1 MEKCTNYQEQSGVA
15 RETKPLIRLNKQQES
30 IQPSFMV
37 IEDGQYEFTR
47 PLSEDE
53 IVELAASILDARF
66 HRLEVLLN
74 PTVTKNFLKMQLS
87 LHEQEV
93 FGCVYLDTRHRVICF
108 EKLFYG
114 TIDGASVH
122 PREVVKNAMKNNAAA
137 VILTHNHPSG
147 VSEPSIADQ
156 RITQRLKEALSLVDV
171 RVIDH
176 IIVGGTTTSSFAEM
190 GLL

>member
-1 MEKCTNYQEQSGVA
+1 MEKCTNYQEQSGMA
-15 RETKPLIRLNKQQES
+15 SETKPLIKLSNHQEGT
-30 IQPSFMV
+30 QPWFKMT
-37 IEDGQYEFTR
+37 EDGQYEFTR

-53 IVELAASILDARF
+53 IVEFATRIIDVRF
-66 HRLEVLLN
+66 QRLEVLLN
-74 PTVTKNFLKMQLS
+74 PSVTKSFLIMQLS
-87 LHEQEV
+87 MFEQEV

-137 VILTHNHPSG
+137 VILAHNHPSG

-156 RITQRLKEALSLVDV
+156 KITQRLREALSLVDV
-171 RVIDH
+171 RVLDH
-176 IIVGGTTTSSFAEM
+176 IIVGGTATTSFAEM